1 MMKKRF
7 PLTPLQVVCE
17 ALLAVLAALPFIL
30 LPLFWNKIPNEIPT
44 HFGIT
49 GAADTW
55 GGKASIWIVPCMA
68 AGLYL
73 FITLLF
79 LLVPPSAWN
88 TTEGVTDENRAD
100 YVRVMRWMMLF
111 VKLCMLS
118 ILYQTLWTQAHAQAD
133 PAWLLPLNLGILL
146 GGIILFL
153 VYTHKKFGKKTS

>member
-7 PLTPLQVVCE
+7 PLTPLQLVCE
-17 ALLAVLAALPFIL
+17 ILLAILAALPFIL

-49 GAADTW
+49 GAADAW
-55 GGKASIWIVPCMA
+55 GGKESIWIVPCMA

-73 FITLLF
+73 FITLLI
-79 LLVPPSAWN
+79 LLVPPSMWN

-118 ILYQTLWTQAHAQAD
+118 ILYQTLWTQAHAQATD
-133 PAWLLPLNLGILL
+133 PAWSLPLNLGILL

-153 VYTHKKFGKKTS
+153 VYTHKKFGK